1 MEISNLIPH
10 IEALIFASEKPLTT
24 LEITDL
30 INNAFGF
37 MEDKIMLDQIE
48 SAIEGILEKYKAE
61 FYPFE
66 VRESGGGWQFL
77 TKKDF
82 HKTVAQLNGDKFLKR
97 LSTAALET
105 LSIIAYKQPVTK
117 SEIEAIRGVS
127 SDYAIQKLLE
137 KDLIVITG
145 RNETLPG
152 HPLVYGTSKNFMDYF
167 GLNSPEDLPKLK
179 EVFDDS
185 IVVPTAIEGAT
196 AAATPAEGSDAAVEG
211 ILPSENGAYLNGIE
225 VTLTEEEA
233 EDENI
238 VPAEG
243 QEASDIADES
253 EAAGDTYEQ
262 DTDEEAIA
270 EEAEALDEEAG
281 EVLDEIA
288 EEGFEEDEE
297 EASEGFEEEEAY
309 ITPEEDVEEEYADD
323 DSSSFKVDDN
333 GELIEEHT
341 TEEEEEAEEDEDAED
356 EDEAEEEEE
365 EEEETGEEGA
375 DEDEEEEIDED
386 EEEETEEE
394 DTDEE
399 DVDDENGS
407 GNDDAEDGSDE
418 KDEEKK

>member
-82 HKTVAQLNGDKFLKR
+82 HKTVAQLNGEKFLKR

-105 LSIIAYKQPVTK
+105 LSIVAYKQPVTK

-145 RNETLPG
+145 RNENLPG

-167 GLNSPEDLPKLK
+167 GLNTTDDLPKLK
-179 EVFDDS
+179 EVFDDN
-185 IVVPTAIEGAT
+185 IVVPTAVSDEGA
-196 AAATPAEGSDAAVEG
+196 AQQAAEGQ
-211 ILPSENGAYLNGIE
+211 GAE
-225 VTLTEEEA
+225 EATEEEA
-233 EDENI
+233 TPSANGTHLNGAELKFSEEGTEEEA
-238 VPAEG
+238 AEG
-243 QEASDIADES
+243 
-253 EAAGDTYEQ
+253 GLEQ

-281 EVLDEIA
+281 EVFDEIA
-288 EEGFEEDEE
+288 EEGFDEE
-297 EASEGFEEEEAY
+297 EVSDEE
-309 ITPEEDVEEEYADD
+309 VEEEGEEIVADD
-323 DSSSFKVDDN
+323 DSTSFVVDED
-333 GELIEEHT
+333 GELVEEHIDDEEQEEEEELEGEDE
-341 TEEEEEAEEDEDAED
+341 EEEEEADEEEVEEEEDEEGDDEEEAED
-356 EDEAEEEEE
+356 EEIEEEEDAKD
-365 EEEETGEEGA
+365 EETG
-375 DEDEEEEIDED
+375 D
-386 EEEETEEE
+386 
-394 DTDEE
+394 
-399 DVDDENGS
+399 DDENEAG
-407 GNDDAEDGSDE
+407 DDEDE